1 MKARSHHLAATKAV
15 VSLAAEEGQN
25 VKYIPKEDRQR
36 TDALDPE
43 LEKRLI
49 WLSENWKKHFAE
61 DRSSSSASSSASWN
75 YSWWSGN
82 DKWYWNDDEWKEHKR

>member
-1 MKARSHHLAATKAV
+1 MTVDIAHKASYEQRGRDDDMWRFTCGSTNCQLGPMKARSHHLAATKAV

-49 WLSENWKKHFAE
+49 W
-61 DRSSSSASSSASWN
+61 
-75 YSWWSGN
+75 
-82 DKWYWNDDEWKEHKR
+82 